1 MGGRGG
7 GFNFFWLKS
16 DSRARVSFMSENMQ
30 NPDFVMNPGEKTTM
44 LFMQMVFQ
52 LSSLTTMMLGKVPHP
67 ETGETK
73 LDLEAAQLMI
83 DQLDMLETKT
93 KGNLT
98 HDEAQLLKQTLM
110 SLRMAYVEAVDQ
122 PASSESKEEEKPAS
136 TEAKASK
143 TEEAEADPAD
153 DSESK
158 KRFTKK
164 Y

>member
-1 MGGRGG
+1 
-7 GFNFFWLKS
+7 
-16 DSRARVSFMSENMQ
+16 MSENTQ
-30 NPDFVMNPGEKTTM
+30 NPDFVMNPGEKTSM

-52 LSSLTTMMLGKVPHP
+52 LSSLATMLLGKAPHP

-73 LDLEAAQLMI
+73 RDLEAAQLMI

-110 SLRMAYVEAVDQ
+110 SLRMAYVEAVSQ
-122 PASSESKEEEKPAS
+122 PASSKSKEEGKTAS
-136 TEAKASK
+136 TEEAASETEAAPQVKA
-143 TEEAEADPAD
+143 AN